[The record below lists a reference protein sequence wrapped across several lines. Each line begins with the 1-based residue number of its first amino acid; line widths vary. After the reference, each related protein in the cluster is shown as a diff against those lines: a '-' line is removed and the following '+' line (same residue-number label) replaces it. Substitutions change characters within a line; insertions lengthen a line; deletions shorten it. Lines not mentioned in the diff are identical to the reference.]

1 MPWAEVLLAVVA
13 TYVVVKAIQAIWDFI
28 VWYREGRAFA
38 EEQKRAQTLR
48 RQQRAA
54 GINMPA
60 LKEPPP
66 DSSGPGSSRR
76 FGKRNRPRAASGSDS

>member
-60 LKEPPP
+60 LKERPAP
-66 DSSGPGSSRR
+66 DSSGPGSKPPIRETKPPK
-76 FGKRNRPRAASGSDS
+76 GGLGL

>member
-13 TYVVVKAIQAIWDFI
+13 TYVVVKVIQAIWDFI

-38 EEQKRAQTLR
+38 EEQKRAQALR

-60 LKEPPP
+60 LKERPSSSKPPVREAKP
-66 DSSGPGSSRR
+66 PKGG
-76 FGKRNRPRAASGSDS
+76 GIAGL